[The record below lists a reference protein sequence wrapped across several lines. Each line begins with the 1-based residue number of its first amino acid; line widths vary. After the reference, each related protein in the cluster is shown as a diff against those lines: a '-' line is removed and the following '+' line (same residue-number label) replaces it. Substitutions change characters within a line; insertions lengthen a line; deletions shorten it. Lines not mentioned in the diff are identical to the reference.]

1 MNAIT
6 FQIELH
12 EPLLATQ
19 IQNGEANSSISYPFI
34 PGSMIRGAIIGRY
47 LTSHPVRDVD
57 KDEQFRHLFLSGKVC
72 YLNGYPHANQLRAL
86 PKPLSWFCR
95 KDEADDPAAEIYDFA
110 HEPQTGEPFKSPSQG
125 QFVGQ
130 TSESVWLG
138 SPRMIGLVHNTS
150 TDPNRKDE
158 KNSQVYRYEALAP
171 GQTFGGAI
179 VAEDA
184 GLLAEIETLLK
195 AGYFNLGG
203 SYTAGYGRVA
213 ITNIILE
220 TNWQEF
226 TPITAY
232 QERYDEDDNLDD
244 AGEFFR
250 DEPSVA
256 IVTCLSD
263 LIWRDVNG
271 QVNGALKTP
280 AGGKPTNAFYR
291 LRPVGGFNRKWG
303 LPLPQAWAVQ
313 AGSVFVFPPECYQEL
328 TTWVV
333 HGVGERRAEGF
344 GRVALNWQGRKQIQ
358 QSAWPDLET
367 AVPHEP
373 MSTDSQQIAQD
384 MANRQLQALVDQQL
398 VVRIQ
403 ELSQFRALP
412 KPVHLSRARLAAR
425 RAWQMG
431 NLQEI
436 GDYFAGLSPTAV
448 KQWERAKVSNQS
460 LRQWILNE
468 MKRAHQFNL
477 GIELPKVA
485 GIEAQFA
492 PIRQI
497 TLARLIEG
505 ILRQAVKQAKRR
517 EEEGEQDES

>member
-47 LTSHPVRDVD
+47 LASHPSDDVD
-57 KDEQFRHLFLSGKVC
+57 KDEQFCRLFLNGQVC
-72 YLNGYPHANQLRAL
+72 YLNAYPYANQLRAL

-95 KDEADDPAAEIYDFA
+95 KDEAGDPAAEIYDFA
-110 HEPQTGEPFKSPSQG
+110 HQRQTDEPFKPPSG
-125 QFVGQ
+125 GDFVWQ

-138 SPRMIGLVHNTS
+138 SPKMIGLVHNTS
-150 TDPNRKDE
+150 QDPNRKDE
-158 KNSQVYRYEALAP
+158 KNSQVYRYEALAS
-171 GQTFGGAI
+171 GQTFGSAI

-184 GLLAEIETLLK
+184 ALLVEIETMLK

-213 ITNIILE
+213 ITNVTLE

-226 TPITAY
+226 APITAY
-232 QERYDEDDNLDD
+232 QEPYDTDMDDEG
-244 AGEFFR
+244 AFFG
-250 DEPSVA
+250 DEPQVA
-256 IVTCLSD
+256 ILTCLSD
-263 LIWRDVNG
+263 LIWRDANG
-271 QVNGALKTP
+271 QMNGALQTP
-280 AGGKPTNAFYR
+280 SGKKPKNAFYR

-303 LPLPQAWAVQ
+303 LPLPQSWAIQ
-313 AGSVFVFPPECYQEL
+313 AGSVFVFPFECYQEL
-328 TTWVV
+328 ATWVT

-344 GRVALNWQGRKQIQ
+344 GRVALNWQGREQIQ
-358 QSAWPDLET
+358 QGSLPDLET

-373 MSTDSQQIAQD
+373 MSAESQQMAQD
-384 MANRQLQALVDQQL
+384 MANRQLQALVEQQL
-398 VVRIQ
+398 VIRIQ
-403 ELSQFRALP
+403 ELSQFRTLP

-425 RAWQMG
+425 RAWQKG
-431 NLQEI
+431 DLQEI
-436 GDYFAGLSPTAV
+436 ADYFAGLSPTAV

-460 LRQWILNE
+460 LKQWILNE
-468 MKRAHQFNL
+468 MNQVNQFKL

-485 GIEAQFA
+485 GVEAQFA
-492 PIRQI
+492 PIREM

-505 ILRQAVKQAKRR
+505 VLRQAVNQAKRR
-517 EEEGEQDES
+517 EEEGGQDES